1 MSALLWNEHITEI
14 GDDMKDDTKIIHSG
28 RAPFDHY
35 GAVNT
40 PVYHASTILF
50 PTMAQYL
57 SRGTDP
63 NVKVRYGLRGT
74 PTSFALEDALTELE
88 SGAGTILNPSGLQAI
103 TMAFMAFVEPGDH
116 ILVTDNTYAPCRSF
130 CDNLL
135 SRFGVTTEYYDPLI
149 GEGVKDLLR
158 QNTKL
163 IWTESPGSQTF
174 EMQDIPVIA
183 DIARQAGV
191 ISIIDNTWSSGYF
204 FKAIK
209 NGIDV
214 SIHASTK
221 YISGHSDVMMG
232 AIICNEATY
241 EKVKETT
248 DLFGN
253 FAAPDDVYLTLRGL
267 RTLSVR
273 MSRQHT
279 NGIKIAKWL
288 EAHPLVK
295 KVMHPA
301 LESDRGHHI
310 WRRDFTGAAS
320 LFGFVISETDQI
332 KVAAFLD
339 GMKLFG
345 MGSSWGGYESLLIPT
360 FPNENRSVTK
370 WEPDGQTMRIHVG
383 LEDPEDLIADLEN
396 GLRRLST

>member
-1 MSALLWNEHITEI
+1 
-14 GDDMKDDTKIIHSG
+14 MKDDTKIIHSG

-130 CDNLL
+130 CDNFL

-191 ISIIDNTWSSGYF
+191 ISMIDNTWSSGYF
-204 FKAIK
+204 FKAIQ
-209 NGIDV
+209 NGIDI

-241 EKVKETT
+241 EKVKKTS

-267 RTLSVR
+267 RTMGVR
-273 MSRQHT
+273 MKRQNK
-279 NGIKIAKWL
+279 NGIRIARWL
-288 EAHPLVK
+288 EAQPQVQ

-301 LESDRGHHI
+301 LESDPGHEI
-310 WRRDFTGAAS
+310 WKRDFSGAAS
-320 LFGFVISETDQI
+320 LFGFVVHETDQNKI
-332 KVAAFLD
+332 AAFLD

-360 FPNENRSVTK
+360 FPDKNRSVTK
-370 WEPDGQTMRIHVG
+370 WEYDGQTLRIHVG
-383 LEDPEDLIADLEN
+383 LEDPDDLIDDLEN
-396 GLRRLST
+396 GLQRLTE